1 MKDHFIARMW
11 RLRRFGFAGAALL
24 AAVLAG
30 CATVNLE
37 PAPISERSRPA
48 AGTVPPPPPPVAT
61 DAAASAPAAPGGY
74 VVKSG
79 DTLYSIALAFG
90 RDYRELARW
99 NGLDDPARLKVGQ
112 TLRVQPPAADDAAAA
127 AAANSAV
134 AVTVPLGA
142 PAAAPAPAP
151 AAAPAAAQ
159 AAAPAAV
166 ASNPTLPAVA
176 PLETG
181 AWVWPTPGSVI
192 APFDDPRNKGI
203 DIGGHEGDP
212 VVAAND
218 GTVVYSGNGL
228 RGYGNLVIIKHSD
241 DFISAYAHNREIV
254 VGQGQAVKRGQRI
267 AVLGK
272 TEAESPRLHFEIR
285 RQGKPV
291 DPVRYL
297 PAR

>member
-1 MKDHFIARMW
+1 MKDEFIARVS
-11 RLRRFGFAGAALL
+11 ALL
-24 AAVLAG
+24 GAVLLAG

-37 PAPISERSRPA
+37 PAPITERSRPA
-48 AGTVPPPPPPVAT
+48 AGSVAPPPPVAADT
-61 DAAASAPAAPGGY
+61 AASTSAPAGLGGY
-74 VVKSG
+74 IVKPG

-99 NGLDDPARLKVGQ
+99 NGLDDPTRLKVGQ
-112 TLRVQPPAADDAAAA
+112 TLRVQPPAADDAATATAA
-127 AAANSAV
+127 AGAV
-134 AVTVPLGA
+134 AVPVPLGA
-142 PAAAPAPAP
+142 PPPAPPPAVAVAP
-151 AAAPAAAQ
+151 AAGAA
-159 AAAPAAV
+159 
-166 ASNPTLPAVA
+166 NPTLPAVA
-176 PLETG
+176 PLDTG
-181 AWVWPTPGSVI
+181 AWVWPTPGNVI

-203 DIGGHEGDP
+203 DLGGHEGDP

-272 TEAESPRLHFEIR
+272 SEAESPRLHFEIR

>member
-1 MKDHFIARMW
+1 MKVEVIARTW
-11 RLRRFGFAGAALL
+11 LGALL
-24 AAVLAG
+24 LAG
-30 CATVNLE
+30 CATVNLD
-37 PAPISERSRPA
+37 PAPIVERSRPP
-48 AGTVPPPPPPVAT
+48 AGSVAPPPPAAT
-61 DAAASAPAAPGGY
+61 DAAASATAGPGGY
-74 VVKSG
+74 VVKPG

-99 NGLDDPARLKVGQ
+99 NGLDDPTRLKVGQ
-112 TLRVQPPAADDAAAA
+112 TLRVQPPAADDAATATAA
-127 AAANSAV
+127 AGAV
-134 AVTVPLGA
+134 AVPVPLGA
-142 PAAAPAPAP
+142 APIAEVRPLGAAAAPVPPPAVAVAP
-151 AAAPAAAQ
+151 AAG
-159 AAAPAAV
+159 

-176 PLETG
+176 PLDTG
-181 AWVWPTPGSVI
+181 AWVWPTPGKVI

-218 GTVVYSGNGL
+218 GTVVYSGSGL
-228 RGYGNLVIIKHSD
+228 RGYGNLVIVKHSD